1 MNVYHELMTKIDQS
15 KLNALQEAVYNLVR
29 SEGIVNLSM
38 GKVAKAAGISPRTIY
53 IYYDDKADLLGQLYI
68 QAQQR
73 IDAGLVTELGDTK
86 DSLQQLSIM
95 IRHYAKAYTQMP
107 NETVYTKAI
116 EQNPRLVSEATK
128 KSVGGIA
135 LPVHEM
141 YDNMQADRHFLHAP
155 FQTFMAIAAGPMS
168 MMIQD
173 AINENRAL
181 REQEIEDIIA
191 ATSMAIT
198 V

>member
-1 MNVYHELMTKIDQS
+1 MTKIDQS
-15 KLNALQEAVYNLVR
+15 KLDALQQSVYDLVR

-53 IYYDDKADLLGQLYI
+53 IYYDDKADLLGQLYL

-73 IDAGLVTELGDTK
+73 IDSGLMTELGNTTDL
-86 DSLQQLSIM
+86 LQQLAIM

-116 EQNPRLVSEATK
+116 EQNPQLVSAVVK
-128 KSVGGIA
+128 KHVGEIA
-135 LPVHEM
+135 PPVQEM
-141 YDNMQADRHFLHAP
+141 YENMQADNHFLHAP

-173 AINENRAL
+173 AINEKRAIK
-181 REQEIEDIIA
+181 EQEINDIIA